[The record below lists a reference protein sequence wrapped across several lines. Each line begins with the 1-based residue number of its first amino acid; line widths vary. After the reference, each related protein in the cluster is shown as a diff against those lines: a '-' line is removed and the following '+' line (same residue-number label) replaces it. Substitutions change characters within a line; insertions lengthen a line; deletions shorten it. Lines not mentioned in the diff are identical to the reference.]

1 MHLLYAKALHIIFVV
16 TWFAGL
22 FYIVRLFIYHVEAE
36 DKPEEERRILQ
47 AQYKIM
53 EKRLWYYITWPSMI
67 LALLFGFW
75 VAGPYLKNLGNYHWL
90 ILKLA
95 LVLGLVLY
103 HLQCGKIYKQLQHDE
118 VRQSSFKLRL
128 WNELATLFLV
138 SIVFVIVFKNAISWV
153 WAIGGLV
160 IIGVLMWIIIKV
172 YRGKTKENEH
182 KS

>member
-1 MHLLYAKALHIIFVV
+1 
-16 TWFAGL
+16 
-22 FYIVRLFIYHVEAE
+22 
-36 DKPEEERRILQ
+36 
-47 AQYKIM
+47 
-53 EKRLWYYITWPSMI
+53 MI

-160 IIGVLMWIIIKV
+160 IIGVLMWIIIKA